1 LGCDVPAIPNHQKGV
16 PWWFRKE
23 KKLLPLLYKFMIRMH
38 ANNASG
44 TRSEK
49 SSLEYAQY
57 QYDYVLMMAA
67 VTSLVDTP
75 H

>member
-1 LGCDVPAIPNHQKGV
+1 MYRLYLIIKKGFLGGSG
-16 PWWFRKE
+16 
-23 KKLLPLLYKFMIRMH
+23 KKKKNTLTVQFMIRMH